1 MTVTVLVNNIDDID
15 CKLGRIITTI
25 RMVIKRMKIIMII
38 VTIAINMMM
47 SIKISKIIKIK
58 VMIIIQV
65 EIIM

>member
-1 MTVTVLVNNIDDID
+1 MIMTVLINNIDDID

-25 RMVIKRMKIIMII
+25 RKRMKIIMII
-38 VTIAINMMM
+38 VIIAINMMM